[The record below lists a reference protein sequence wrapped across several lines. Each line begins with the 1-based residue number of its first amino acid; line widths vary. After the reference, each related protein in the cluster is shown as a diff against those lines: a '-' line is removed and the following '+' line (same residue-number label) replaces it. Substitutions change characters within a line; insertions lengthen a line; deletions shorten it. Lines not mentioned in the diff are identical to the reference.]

1 MEYNLSF
8 LRSQQQY
15 ANDLLQSNGYLFL
28 NEVYEM
34 LGFKPTKAGQVVGW
48 VYNPKNPV
56 GDNFVDFG
64 MREVYRMN
72 ETSDFVED
80 WDRAV
85 MLDFNVDGNIFDR
98 VNW

>member
-1 MEYNLSF
+1 
-8 LRSQQQY
+8 
-15 ANDLLQSNGYLFL
+15 
-28 NEVYEM
+28 
-34 LGFKPTKAGQVVGW
+34 
-48 VYNPKNPV
+48 
-56 GDNFVDFG
+56 